1 MKVDDI
7 PIDFEVRGLQTFKLS
22 IPINIP
28 QEIEKGEKDTYDVVL
43 AFFGPRGMTFGQ
55 QVNLKVKVT
64 DNASEEKLYRAAINL
79 TEAGLGSF
87 DDCVEALKKCSCD
100 ENAACQMLLDMGS
113 QSSLQTQQ

>member
-55 QVNLKVKVT
+55 
-64 DNASEEKLYRAAINL
+64 
-79 TEAGLGSF
+79 
-87 DDCVEALKKCSCD
+87 
-100 ENAACQMLLDMGS
+100 
-113 QSSLQTQQ
+113 